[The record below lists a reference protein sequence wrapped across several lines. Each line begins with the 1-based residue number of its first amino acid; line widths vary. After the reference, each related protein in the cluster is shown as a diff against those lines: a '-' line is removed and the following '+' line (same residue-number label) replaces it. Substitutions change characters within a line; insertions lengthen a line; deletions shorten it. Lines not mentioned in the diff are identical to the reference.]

1 MPRKLKEPVFDDDNP
16 EWTKADFARATK
28 FPTGVRLAD
37 LKPGELA
44 QILPK
49 RGPQKAPIKIP
60 VSIRLSPE
68 VISHFKAKGPG
79 WQSRID
85 DALRK
90 IVKKAS

>member
-1 MPRKLKEPVFDDDNP
+1 MSRKLKEPIFDEDNP

-28 FPTGVRLAD
+28 FPAGVRLKD
-37 LKPGELA
+37 LKPAELA
-44 QILPK
+44 RIVGK

-68 VISHFKAKGPG
+68 VVNHFKEKGPG

-90 IVKKAS
+90 IVKKAG

>member
-1 MPRKLKEPVFDDDNP
+1 MPRKLRESVFDDDNP
-16 EWTKADFARATK
+16 EWTKADFAKA
-28 FPTGVRLAD
+28 
-37 LKPGELA
+37 KPPEDVLPPHLLA
-44 QILPK
+44 QFK
-49 RGPQKAPIKIP
+49 KTRGQQKTPTKVA

-90 IVKKAS
+90 MVRKAS